1 MLDRGGGA
9 IRESPSNSLHWCI
22 PQEAAMRVS
31 DQWWDTRYDACCFMD
46 ARRKRQRLRHNIWEL
61 TQGPQLLCHHTHPP
75 KESGL

>member
-1 MLDRGGGA
+1 
-9 IRESPSNSLHWCI
+9 
-22 PQEAAMRVS
+22 MRVS

>member
-31 DQWWDTRYDACCFMD
+31 DQWWDTRYDACCFMG